1 MQLGNGAELARAGK
15 EVRLARVESRENV
28 EIWRKQDFTDT

>member
-1 MQLGNGAELARAGK
+1 MQLGNGAWLTRAGK
-15 EVRLARVESRENV
+15 GAGFARVESRENV

>member
-1 MQLGNGAELARAGK
+1 MQLGNGEWLTRVGK
-15 EVRLARVESRENV
+15 EARFARVESRENV